1 MCSSFETWNYFV
13 CVTSPQEMILENII
27 PKEKIVIKVFVKENL
42 SSLSNIEAAYFS
54 GGKFMKYAS
63 YMGIQ
68 QIFTQMTK

>member
-1 MCSSFETWNYFV
+1 
-13 CVTSPQEMILENII
+13 MILENNI